1 MLYCAKSTFSANKIM
16 QIRQFATI
24 LIMLLSAINCY
35 AEDTST
41 KKERNFIK
49 DGNEKYESGNYS
61 EAEVLYKKAL
71 EQNGMSDIANFNK
84 ASALMKQSGNTPA
97 DSPNNPLLVA
107 DSIFN
112 ALSQSSNNTQ
122 IKESSFYNL
131 GNIAFD
137 KQDYQKSISM
147 YKHALRINP
156 NNDDARDNLRL
167 AQLKLKEQQNNKD
180 KNKDKNKDQDKQD
193 NKDKQQNKDNQENQ
207 DQSKDNKQNEQKDE
221 KNQDKQPQSPQQNQD
236 NQQQKQQGLGIS
248 DANAEKILKTM
259 ENEENATRRKVNM
272 KKAKEAERNANRRQT
287 TNQW

>member
-1 MLYCAKSTFSANKIM
+1 M

-61 EAEVLYKKAL
+61 DAEVLYKKAL

-97 DSPNNPLLVA
+97 DSPNNPLVVA

-112 ALSQSSNNTQ
+112 ALSQSSNNAQ

-207 DQSKDNKQNEQKDE
+207 DQSKDNKQNEQKDK

-272 KKAKEAERNANRRQT
+272 KKVKEAERNANRRQT

>member
-1 MLYCAKSTFSANKIM
+1 M

-49 DGNEKYESGNYS
+49 DGNEKYESGKYS
-61 EAEVLYKKAL
+61 DAEVLYKKAL

-97 DSPNNPLLVA
+97 DSPNNPLVVA

-112 ALSQSSNNTQ
+112 ALSQSSNNAQ

-236 NQQQKQQGLGIS
+236 NQQQKQQGQGIS

>member
-1 MLYCAKSTFSANKIM
+1 M

-24 LIMLLSAINCY
+24 LIMLISAINCY

-61 EAEVLYKKAL
+61 DAEVLYKKAL

-122 IKESSFYNL
+122 IKESSYYNL

-207 DQSKDNKQNEQKDE
+207 DKSKDNKQNEQKDE

-236 NQQQKQQGLGIS
+236 KQQQQQGQGIS

>member
-1 MLYCAKSTFSANKIM
+1 M

>member
-1 MLYCAKSTFSANKIM
+1 M

-61 EAEVLYKKAL
+61 DAEVLYKKAL

>member
-1 MLYCAKSTFSANKIM
+1 MLYCAKSTFSANNIM

-61 EAEVLYKKAL
+61 DAEVLYKKAL

-193 NKDKQQNKDNQENQ
+193 NKDKQQNKDNQ

-236 NQQQKQQGLGIS
+236 KQQQKQQGQGIS

-272 KKAKEAERNANRRQT
+272 KKVKEAERNANRRQT

>member
-61 EAEVLYKKAL
+61 DAEVLYKKAL

-193 NKDKQQNKDNQENQ
+193 NKDKQQNKDNQ
-207 DQSKDNKQNEQKDE
+207 DQSKDNKQNEQKDK

-236 NQQQKQQGLGIS
+236 KQKQKQQGQGIS

-272 KKAKEAERNANRRQT
+272 KKVKEAERNANRRQT

>member
-61 EAEVLYKKAL
+61 DAEVLYKKAL

-112 ALSQSSNNTQ
+112 ALSQSSNTTQ

-193 NKDKQQNKDNQENQ
+193 NKDKQQNKDNQ

-236 NQQQKQQGLGIS
+236 KQKQKQQGQGIS

-272 KKAKEAERNANRRQT
+272 KKVKEAERNANRRQT

>member
-1 MLYCAKSTFSANKIM
+1 M

-61 EAEVLYKKAL
+61 DAEVLYKKAL
-71 EQNGMSDIANFNK
+71 DQNGMSDIANFNK

-97 DSPNNPLLVA
+97 DSPNNPLVVA

-122 IKESSFYNL
+122 IKESSYYNL

-207 DQSKDNKQNEQKDE
+207 DKSKDNKQNEQKDE

-236 NQQQKQQGLGIS
+236 KQQQQQGQGIS

>member
-61 EAEVLYKKAL
+61 DAEVLYKKAL

-107 DSIFN
+107 DSIFK

-193 NKDKQQNKDNQENQ
+193 NKDKQQNKDNQ

-236 NQQQKQQGLGIS
+236 KQKQKQQGQGIS

-272 KKAKEAERNANRRQT
+272 KKVKEAERNANRRQT

>member
-1 MLYCAKSTFSANKIM
+1 M

-61 EAEVLYKKAL
+61 DAEVLYKKAL

-137 KQDYQKSISM
+137 KLDYQKSISM

-180 KNKDKNKDQDKQD
+180 KNKDKNKEQDKQD

-236 NQQQKQQGLGIS
+236 NQQQKQQGQGIS

>member
-1 MLYCAKSTFSANKIM
+1 M

-61 EAEVLYKKAL
+61 DAEVLYKKAL

-193 NKDKQQNKDNQENQ
+193 NKDKQQNKDNQ

-236 NQQQKQQGLGIS
+236 NQQQKQQGQGIS

-272 KKAKEAERNANRRQT
+272 KKANEAERNANRRQT

>member
-1 MLYCAKSTFSANKIM
+1 M

-61 EAEVLYKKAL
+61 DAEVLYKKAL

-207 DQSKDNKQNEQKDE
+207 DQSKDNKQNEQKDK

-236 NQQQKQQGLGIS
+236 KQQQKQQGQGIS

-259 ENEENATRRKVNM
+259 ENEENATRRKVNL

>member
-61 EAEVLYKKAL
+61 DAEVLYKKAL

-193 NKDKQQNKDNQENQ
+193 NKDKQQNKDNQ

-236 NQQQKQQGLGIS
+236 KQQQKQQGQGIS

-272 KKAKEAERNANRRQT
+272 KKVKEAERNANRRQT

>member
-61 EAEVLYKKAL
+61 DAEVLYKKAL

-137 KQDYQKSISM
+137 KLDYQKSISM

-193 NKDKQQNKDNQENQ
+193 NKDKQQNKDNQ

-236 NQQQKQQGLGIS
+236 KQKQKQQGQGIS

-272 KKAKEAERNANRRQT
+272 KKVKEAERNANRRQT

>member
-1 MLYCAKSTFSANKIM
+1 M

-61 EAEVLYKKAL
+61 DAEVLYKKAL

-97 DSPNNPLLVA
+97 DSPNNPLFVA

-207 DQSKDNKQNEQKDE
+207 DKSKDNKQNEQKDE
-221 KNQDKQPQSPQQNQD
+221 KNQDKQSQSPQQNQEK
-236 NQQQKQQGLGIS
+236 QQQQQGQGIS

>member
-61 EAEVLYKKAL
+61 DAEVLYKKAL

-193 NKDKQQNKDNQENQ
+193 NKDKQQNKDNQ

-236 NQQQKQQGLGIS
+236 KQKQKQQGQGIS

-272 KKAKEAERNANRRQT
+272 KKVKEAERNANRRQT

>member
-61 EAEVLYKKAL
+61 DAEVLYKKAL

-193 NKDKQQNKDNQENQ
+193 NKDKQQNKDNQ

-236 NQQQKQQGLGIS
+236 KQKQKPQGQGIS

-272 KKAKEAERNANRRQT
+272 KKVKEAERNANRRQT

>member
-1 MLYCAKSTFSANKIM
+1 M

-61 EAEVLYKKAL
+61 DAEVLYKKAL

-97 DSPNNPLLVA
+97 DSPNNPLFVA

-122 IKESSFYNL
+122 IKESSYYNL

-207 DQSKDNKQNEQKDE
+207 DKSKDNKQNEQKDE

-236 NQQQKQQGLGIS
+236 KQQQQQGQGIS

>member
-1 MLYCAKSTFSANKIM
+1 M

-61 EAEVLYKKAL
+61 DAEVLYKKAL

-207 DQSKDNKQNEQKDE
+207 DQSKDNKQNEQKDK

-236 NQQQKQQGLGIS
+236 KQKQKQQGQGIS

-272 KKAKEAERNANRRQT
+272 KKVKEAERNANRRQT

>member
-1 MLYCAKSTFSANKIM
+1 M

-61 EAEVLYKKAL
+61 DAEVLYKKAL

-122 IKESSFYNL
+122 IKESSYYNL

-221 KNQDKQPQSPQQNQD
+221 KNQDKQPQSPQQNQEK
-236 NQQQKQQGLGIS
+236 QQQQQGQGIS

>member
-1 MLYCAKSTFSANKIM
+1 M

-61 EAEVLYKKAL
+61 DAEVLYKKAL

-193 NKDKQQNKDNQENQ
+193 NKDKQQNKDNQ

-236 NQQQKQQGLGIS
+236 NQQQKQQGQGIS

-272 KKAKEAERNANRRQT
+272 KKVKEAERNANRRQT

>member
-1 MLYCAKSTFSANKIM
+1 M

-61 EAEVLYKKAL
+61 DAEVLYKKAL

-207 DQSKDNKQNEQKDE
+207 DKSKDNKQNEQKDE

-236 NQQQKQQGLGIS
+236 KQQQQQGQGIS

>member
-61 EAEVLYKKAL
+61 DAEVLYKKAL

-193 NKDKQQNKDNQENQ
+193 NKDKQQNKDNQ
-207 DQSKDNKQNEQKDE
+207 DQSKDNKQNEQKDK

-236 NQQQKQQGLGIS
+236 KQQQKQQGQGIS

-272 KKAKEAERNANRRQT
+272 KKVKEAERNANRRQT

>member
-1 MLYCAKSTFSANKIM
+1 M

-61 EAEVLYKKAL
+61 DAEVLYKKAL

-97 DSPNNPLLVA
+97 DSPNNPLVVA

-122 IKESSFYNL
+122 IKESSYYNL

-207 DQSKDNKQNEQKDE
+207 DKSKDNKQNEQKDE

-236 NQQQKQQGLGIS
+236 KQQQQQGQGIS

>member
-1 MLYCAKSTFSANKIM
+1 M

-24 LIMLLSAINCY
+24 LIMLISAINCY

-61 EAEVLYKKAL
+61 DAEVLYKKAL

-97 DSPNNPLLVA
+97 DSPNNPLVVA

-122 IKESSFYNL
+122 IKESSYYNL

-207 DQSKDNKQNEQKDE
+207 DKSKDNKQNEQKDE
-221 KNQDKQPQSPQQNQD
+221 KNQDRQPQSPQQNQD
-236 NQQQKQQGLGIS
+236 KQQQQQGQGIS

>member
-1 MLYCAKSTFSANKIM
+1 M
-16 QIRQFATI
+16 QIRQIATI

-61 EAEVLYKKAL
+61 DAEVLYKKAL

-193 NKDKQQNKDNQENQ
+193 NKDKQQNTLTEFTRQCSHKARQTQ
-207 DQSKDNKQNEQKDE
+207 RRSQKRDCCQYP
-221 KNQDKQPQSPQQNQD
+221 NRNIQPPS
-236 NQQQKQQGLGIS
+236 
-248 DANAEKILKTM
+248 ILLPKCPK
-259 ENEENATRRKVNM
+259 RL
-272 KKAKEAERNANRRQT
+272 KKAKQT
-287 TNQW
+287 GSQKDNIENHRIIQIQHGKKKRYSHSRGNQTLFHLE